1 MIVTEHLFAIED
13 QTECL
18 ISTLL
23 ESDAVQNYKETK
35 KAMYASAETQGLTYT
50 EAMAAGVQCVA
61 EGNAYLNNLF
71 DHESLGKTFKTDS
84 DFAPTLIDYIQ
95 ANIKMDQTILDEKLF
110 EISSTNFGNKMIEF
124 YQDTLIYFDQL
135 QMEKENADSIKK
147 IKVKFTSL
155 RK

>member
-1 MIVTEHLFAIED
+1 M
-13 QTECL
+13 
-18 ISTLL
+18 
-23 ESDAVQNYKETK
+23 
-35 KAMYASAETQGLTYT
+35 
-50 EAMAAGVQCVA
+50 
-61 EGNAYLNNLF
+61 
-71 DHESLGKTFKTDS
+71 
-84 DFAPTLIDYIQ
+84 IDYIQ

>member
-1 MIVTEHLFAIED
+1 M
-13 QTECL
+13 C
-18 ISTLL
+18 
-23 ESDAVQNYKETK
+23 
-35 KAMYASAETQGLTYT
+35 
-50 EAMAAGVQCVA
+50 CRR
-61 EGNAYLNNLF
+61 NAYLNNLF

-135 QMEKENADSIKK
+135 QMEKMRTQLK

>member
-1 MIVTEHLFAIED
+1 
-13 QTECL
+13 
-18 ISTLL
+18 
-23 ESDAVQNYKETK
+23 
-35 KAMYASAETQGLTYT
+35 
-50 EAMAAGVQCVA
+50 
-61 EGNAYLNNLF
+61 
-71 DHESLGKTFKTDS
+71 
-84 DFAPTLIDYIQ
+84 
-95 ANIKMDQTILDEKLF
+95 EKLF